1 MKIKLYDFICYG
13 GGGSNIEIFN
23 DIGDD
28 KFHTVFKGTVDEY
41 FENPVL
47 PFNIVKGFSVDPA
60 GILYI
65 DTDYVEVDKINILW

>member
-1 MKIKLYDFICYG
+1 MEIKLYDFICYG
-13 GGGSNIEIFN
+13 GSGSNIEIFN

-41 FENPVL
+41 IEKPVF
-47 PFNIVKGFSVDPA
+47 PFNIVKGFSVDPT

-65 DTDYVEVDKINILW
+65 DTDYVPVDKMNIL